1 MGDLFE
7 CYTKDES
14 PWENSDFL
22 ATQII
27 TYIGN
32 KRALIGA
39 IQEEFLRIKKEAG
52 LSACTMADIFSG
64 SGIVAR
70 MMKAHASRLVVND
83 LEQYSY
89 VVNSCYLTNKSDFND
104 AEYMRLKA
112 IIEKKCAARKI
123 PGIIT
128 QNYAPADESN
138 ITAEDRVFY
147 TRENAMLIDT
157 YRALIDEVVGGGEFG
172 GAESSSSASGS
183 DSTRDLCGAD
193 EKPDGARSDVD
204 CASMRRF
211 FLAPLITEASIHT
224 NTSGVF
230 KGFYKDK
237 SGKGCY
243 GGSGKNA
250 LPRILGKIELK
261 KPVFSNFECPVAVLR
276 RDAVALSH
284 ELEETDIVYL
294 DPPYNQHPYGSNYFM
309 LNTILENRITAP
321 ISKVSGIV
329 SDWNH
334 SVFNKKRTALASL
347 EEIVSSLRARYI
359 VISYNSE
366 GFITYDEMV
375 SMLKKYGE
383 LTTREILYNTFRGS
397 RNLSGR
403 NLHVSEYLFTIKKY

>member
-1 MGDLFE
+1 MGAE
-7 CYTKDES
+7 IS
-14 PWENSDFL
+14 ENPDFL
-22 ATQII
+22 STQII

-39 IQEEFLRIKKEAG
+39 IQEEFLRIKKEAV
-52 LSACTMADIFSG
+52 LSSCKMADLFSG

-70 MMKAHASRLVVND
+70 MMKAHASHLTVND

-89 VVNSCYLTNKSDFND
+89 IINSCYLTNKSDFD
-104 AEYMRLKA
+104 SVKEEYAWIKRIIDEKA
-112 IIEKKCAARKI
+112 AVQKI
-123 PGIIT
+123 PGLIT

-147 TRENAMLIDT
+147 TRENALLIDT
-157 YRALIDEVVGGGEFG
+157 YRALIDEVVSGNS
-172 GAESSSSASGS
+172 AEMS
-183 DSTRDLCGAD
+183 
-193 EKPDGARSDVD
+193 K
-204 CASMRRF
+204 F
-211 FLAPLITEASIHT
+211 FLAPLITEASVHT

-237 SGKGCY
+237 QGKGCY
-243 GGSGKNA
+243 GGVGKNA
-250 LPRILGKIELK
+250 LSRILGKIELK
-261 KPVFSNFECPVAVLR
+261 TPIFSNFECPVYVLR
-276 RDAVALSH
+276 KDAVVLAH

-329 SDWNH
+329 SDWNR
-334 SVFNKKRTALASL
+334 SVFNKKKTAFVSL
-347 EEIVSSLRARYI
+347 EEIVASLHARYV

-366 GFITYDEMV
+366 GFITYDEMI

-397 RNLSGR
+397 RNLSNR
-403 NLHVSEYLFTIKKY
+403 NIHVSEYLFTIKKY